1 MPSNLVFALAV
12 QRPGRGSAVAGL
24 TLAGVALA
32 LLALPRPVLATSEFF
47 RALGIQAPQAMVEA
61 PEFALPDLTGKIVR
75 LKELRGRHVFLNFF
89 ATWCGPCREEMP
101 AMERLHQTYGGK
113 GLVILA
119 VDLEESAA
127 RVGKF
132 VKELRLTFP
141 AVLDGDGA
149 VSRAFAVRGLPI
161 TVLVDRDGRIL
172 WRAFGSREWNN
183 QAARKYF
190 AAILDD
196 RGRKAEG
203 RKQ

>member
-1 MPSNLVFALAV
+1 
-12 QRPGRGSAVAGL
+12 
-24 TLAGVALA
+24 
-32 LLALPRPVLATSEFF
+32 
-47 RALGIQAPQAMVEA
+47 
-61 PEFALPDLTGKIVR
+61 
-75 LKELRGRHVFLNFF
+75 
-89 ATWCGPCREEMP
+89 
-101 AMERLHQTYGGK
+101 MERLHQSYSGK
-113 GLVILA
+113 GLVVLA
-119 VDLEESAA
+119 VNLEESSAQ
-127 RVGKF
+127 VGKF

-161 TVLVDRDGRIL
+161 TFLVAPDGQIL

-196 RGRKAEG
+196 KGRKALD